1 MIGYADYIEIPN
13 NSAKLRPTDF
23 AVLVTLS
30 NQTSFKE
37 YEYEGKRYIRIEV
50 SEAGILPSGNEV
62 KAGQAVWVE
71 VSKVEFL
78 IPEFE

>member
-1 MIGYADYIEIPN
+1 MKYRVIHRFRDLQDNDRIYEVGD
-13 NSAKLRPTDF
+13 
-23 AVLVTLS
+23 
-30 NQTSFKE
+30 
-37 YEYEGKRYIRIEV
+37 EYEGKRYIRIEV